1 VNGDPTAQGPASLP
15 PWSPRRLSNVLLV
28 ALLVAAGCEDVP
40 TAVTAVPVPA
50 AGAGSPTPAASGSPG
65 ATPDPGATGTTPVP
79 STAPSAASPTPGTD
93 VPEQPEGTPTPA
105 PTPTGSPTPRPSPSP
120 LPTPV
125 PRVKVSF
132 AEPLRDADY
141 SRSAMDIKVRF
152 EPVDATPVKVS
163 RLVVTY
169 DGVELL
175 AKDNPTGTE
184 LVIEDWNPHMV
195 NSIDDAD
202 KTPVRAGDHALR
214 VTAVTSQGATS
225 TAELPFRK
233 PLLVNG
239 WVKTTEVTPARP
251 VARALPAIA
260 PPRAFHGFAALG
272 GQLFSWFGE
281 NATTEFDGLSRLPL
295 DAVEFGWNAIP
306 AVGAPSTSVP
316 YRRRPGLAALNERLY
331 LVGGQTRTDPA
342 TLVASNDMRIY
353 NVSTDKVENGVNLP
367 VTLVDPAVA
376 VLDRYLYVAGGFT
389 DVDVS
394 QTVPTLYR
402 LEIDP
407 RTGAKVGLAW
417 EKKADMPD
425 GVGRSGA
432 RLVPLDGQLFMVG
445 GITTTGLKPT
455 PILRYDPFSD
465 TWTREPAGLPR
476 GVTHPAAVPM
486 DGQVWVFGGD
496 ASVGST
502 RLVLAN
508 TVRYDPVSRTV
519 RTFASDEA
527 PSLPSGRA
535 GLSAAVHGPRNSQ
548 QLYIL
553 GGYSYDPA
561 GAEVFTG
568 EVLRADM
575 L

>member
-1 VNGDPTAQGPASLP
+1 MTGKSTSQRPSVLP
-15 PWSPRRLSNVLLV
+15 PWSPRRLST
-28 ALLVAAGCEDVP
+28 ALLITLVLAAGCEDVP
-40 TAVTAVPVPA
+40 NAVSSLPTPTPGS
-50 AGAGSPTPAASGSPG
+50 GAPSPAASGAPG
-65 ATPDPGATGTTPVP
+65 ASADPGASGTVPVP
-79 STAPSAASPTPGTD
+79 STVPSAASPTPGTD
-93 VPEQPEGTPTPA
+93 VPEQPDATPTPA
-105 PTPTGSPTPRPSPSP
+105 PTPTVSPTPKPSPSP

-132 AEPLRDADY
+132 AEPTREADFTA
-141 SRSAMDIKVRF
+141 SAMDIKVRF
-152 EPVDATPVKVS
+152 EPMDASPVKVN
-163 RLVVTY
+163 RIVVTY
-169 DGVELL
+169 DGVELF
-175 AKDNPTGTE
+175 AKDSPTGTE
-184 LVIEDWNPHMV
+184 LVIEDWSPHMV
-195 NSIDDAD
+195 NSIEEAD

-233 PLLVNG
+233 PLLLRG
-239 WVKTTEVTPARP
+239 WVTTTEVTPARP
-251 VARALPAIA
+251 TARALPAIN
-260 PPRAFHGFAALG
+260 PPRAHHGFAALG

-281 NATTEFDGLSRLPL
+281 NATSEFDGLSRLPL

-331 LVGGQTRTDPA
+331 VVGGQSRTDPA
-342 TLVASNDMRIY
+342 TLVPANDMRIY

-367 VTLVDPAVA
+367 VTVVDPAVA

-389 DVDVS
+389 DVDFS

-417 EKKADMPD
+417 EKRADMPE

-432 RLVPLDGQLFMVG
+432 RLVGLDGQLFLVG

-465 TWTREPAGLPR
+465 TWTREPVGLPR
-476 GVTHPAAVPM
+476 GVTHPAAVAM
-486 DGQVWVFGGD
+486 DGLVWVFGGD
-496 ASVGST
+496 ASVGASK
-502 RLVLAN
+502 LVLRN
-508 TVRYDPVSRTV
+508 TVAFDPVARTV
-519 RTFASDEA
+519 RTYASDEA
-527 PSLPSGRA
+527 PSLPAARA
-535 GLSAAVHGPRNSQ
+535 GLGAALHGPRNQQ
-548 QLYIL
+548 QLYL
-553 GGYSYDPA
+553 VGGHSYDGT
-561 GAEVFTG
+561 GAEVYTG

>member
-1 VNGDPTAQGPASLP
+1 MTAEPNATGLAALAL
-15 PWSPRRLSNVLLV
+15 WSPKRLSTAVLVGVLL
-28 ALLVAAGCEDVP
+28 AAGCEDVP
-40 TAVTAVPVPA
+40 TVAPALPAVP
-50 AGAGSPTPAASGSPG
+50 AGAPTPEPGGSPEASADPSASGT
-65 ATPDPGATGTTPVP
+65 APVP
-79 STAPSAASPTPGTD
+79 STAPPAASPTPGTD
-93 VPEQPEGTPTPA
+93 VPEQPEGTPAPA
-105 PTPTGSPTPRPSPSP
+105 PTPSGTPTPRPSPSP

-132 AEPLRDADY
+132 ASPSREADF
-141 SRSAMDIKVRF
+141 SRSAIDIKVRF

-163 RLVVTY
+163 RVVVTY
-169 DGVELL
+169 DGVELV

-184 LVIEDWNPHMV
+184 LVIEGWNPHVV
-195 NSIDDAD
+195 NSVDDAD
-202 KTPVRAGDHALR
+202 TTAVRAGDHALR

-233 PLLVNG
+233 PLLLNG
-239 WVKTTEVTPARP
+239 WVTTTEVTAARP
-251 VARALPAIA
+251 LARPLPAIV
-260 PPRAFHGFAALG
+260 PPRAHHGFAALG

-281 NATTEFDGLSRLPL
+281 NDTSEFDGLSRLPL

-306 AVGAPSTSVP
+306 AVGAPSTNVP

-331 LVGGQTRTDPA
+331 LVGGQTRVDPA
-342 TLVASNDMRIY
+342 ALVASNDMRIY
-353 NVSTDKVENGVNLP
+353 NVSTDTVENGVNLP

-389 DVDVS
+389 DVDLS

-417 EKKADMPD
+417 ERKADMPD

-432 RLVPLDGQLFMVG
+432 RLVPLDGQLLLVG
-445 GITTTGLKPT
+445 GVTTTGLKPT

-465 TWTREPAGLPR
+465 TWMREPAGLPR
-476 GVTHPAAVPM
+476 GVTHPAAVAL

-496 ASVGST
+496 ASVGAE

-508 TVRYDPVSRTV
+508 TVRYDPVSRIV

-527 PSLPSGRA
+527 PSLPAGRA
-535 GLSAAVHGPRNSQ
+535 GASAALHGPRNNQ

-561 GAEVFTG
+561 GAEVYTG
-568 EVLRADM
+568 EVLRANM